1 MSIHYTQL
9 RSPREWK
16 STIGVSKE
24 EFTEISKIYG
34 KSYEKYYGYSI
45 EVPKDS
51 TLLLKSY
58 EESIFFVLFEL
69 KQGLNFDTLGF
80 VFGTDGAN
88 AHRQFTNMLR
98 ILEISLSANDFM
110 PKRKIKT
117 LQEFS
122 NYVSKEEELIID
134 VSEESIERPKDKVQQ
149 KAHYSGK
156 KNSIR

>member
-1 MSIHYTQL
+1 MAIHYRQL
-9 RSPREWK
+9 RSAREWK
-16 STIGVSKE
+16 STIGLSRE
-24 EFTEISKIYG
+24 EFTELSKIYG
-34 KSYEKYYGYSI
+34 KSYEKYYGHTI

-51 TLLLKSY
+51 TLIIRSY
-58 EESIFFVLFEL
+58 EESVFFVLFEL

-88 AHRQFTNMLR
+88 AHRQFTNMLK
-98 ILEISLSANDFM
+98 ILEIALSVNDFM
-110 PKRKIKT
+110 PKRKIKD

-122 NYVSKEEELIID
+122 NYLLNEEELIID

-156 KNSIR
+156 KNNIR